1 MKTPILET
9 ERLILRP
16 LTIANAEEAF
26 TNWTSDPD
34 VAKFMTWSTH
44 TDVEVTRAWLAD
56 EEKNL
61 DSDTAYEWGFFRK
74 EDNVLIGTGSIC
86 YKETVG
92 AFEIGYNNMK
102 SCRHQGYT
110 SEAAIVIR
118 DFLINTLGQKKLYG
132 RHATDNPNSGK
143 VMEKIGLRYTGDS
156 SYDSMDGT
164 KHYACKKYL
173 FEKGIPQ

>member
-1 MKTPILET
+1 
-9 ERLILRP
+9 
-16 LTIANAEEAF
+16 
-26 TNWTSDPD
+26 
-34 VAKFMTWSTH
+34 
-44 TDVEVTRAWLAD
+44 
-56 EEKNL
+56 
-61 DSDTAYEWGFFRK
+61 
-74 EDNVLIGTGSIC
+74 
-86 YKETVG
+86 
-92 AFEIGYNNMK
+92 MK
-102 SCRHQGYT
+102 SCWHQGYT